1 LNKSTQAAFRP
12 VHIQNIGLSA
22 DHALDPYWNKVY
34 QEIGLGDTGYR
45 VESYVDMQWIWPYF
59 NTHLFAIDP
68 RQAVLRTWLNHFTA
82 LIADVSY
89 QEATCS
95 DVQHRIFL
103 HQAVLSTLLVKSI
116 EQEQIRILPPEYS
129 YPLHLH
135 KEISPERRVTSLN
148 DLVCPVY
155 EGAFQYPDTV
165 SDMEIEEP
173 VLSWFHENKPDIA
186 S

>member
-1 LNKSTQAAFRP
+1 LSKSTQAAFRP
-12 VHIQNIGLSA
+12 VHIQNVGLST
-22 DHALDPYWNKVY
+22 DQALDPYWNKIY
-34 QEIGLGDTGYR
+34 QEIGLGEIVYR

-68 RQAVLRTWLNHFTA
+68 RQAVLRRWLNHFTT

-89 QEATCS
+89 QEGACS
-95 DVQHRIFL
+95 GVQHRIFL

-116 EQEQIRILPPEYS
+116 EQEQIRILPSEYS

-135 KEISPERRVTSLN
+135 KEITPERRVTRLN
-148 DLVCPVY
+148 DLVCPVF
-155 EGAFQYPDTV
+155 EGNFLYPDTV
-165 SDMEIEEP
+165 NDIEIEEP
-173 VLSWFHENKPDIA
+173 VLSWVQENKPNL